1 MEGSSMPFETI
12 EQMAQHVGSEVAV
25 SDWLTITQERVTAF
39 AGVTDDPDRM
49 HIDVDRARQGPLG
62 TTIAQGFLTLSMLL
76 FFSHRTRYRPENID
90 YALNYGLNHVRWP
103 TPVRVGARI
112 RNRTLLEA
120 VTPRGAGRYLITTV
134 NTVEIEGEQKP
145 AMVAEWLGLAHV
157 SG

>member
-1 MEGSSMPFETI
+1 MEGSSMPFETF

-39 AGVTDDPDRM
+39 AQVTDDPDWM

-76 FFSHRTRYRPENID
+76 FFSHQTRYRPEKID
-90 YALNYGLNHVRWP
+90 YALNYGLNRVRWP

-112 RNRTLLEA
+112 RNRTL
-120 VTPRGAGRYLITTV
+120 
-134 NTVEIEGEQKP
+134 
-145 AMVAEWLGLAHV
+145 
-157 SG
+157 